1 MLGLRR
7 FAGFSLVVASRSYSL
22 AAACRASHCGGFPC
36 RGAQFLGC
44 AILMTLR
51 STDSVSVAHG
61 LSCSTA
67 CAIFLDQGSNLCLLH
82 WQMDSL
88 LLSHQGSPCPLL
100 LIGIWAVFNFCW
112 LNPNIPVKYSQKV
125 QTGISKKINI

>member
-7 FAGFSLVVASRSYSL
+7 CAGFSLVVASRSYSL

-112 LNPNIPVKYSQKV
+112 LNPNIPIKYSQKV
-125 QTGISKKINI
+125 QTGISKKIK